1 MSADA
6 AFPRSAE
13 SSLVDSLNLDH
24 PSFSS
29 GTKTLPNL
37 ARTFAPQLKNQSL
50 RRGKPSAQ
58 HKGHSHKISFGDI
71 EAALDFSNKR
81 ASVRSDPGDRSSRQT
96 PTHNKSTSRPQS
108 SESSSSSKPIP
119 IPKSDTLAGRIPE
132 IGNVIESSPVLNRGA
147 RTQIHT
153 HHRMHS
159 LGLSPNL
166 NSMSRFSSGMR
177 GSLKATSANRRQ
189 QPSQIHKREISEPV
203 GPLFKEIPR
212 PPNRTQVVGEFKI
225 DYRGGK
231 GSEEGYYRQALAS
244 VPVVVKPSIMF
255 EQFDVNSLERC
266 VYVYVCV
273 CVSSLVIT

>member
-1 MSADA
+1 
-6 AFPRSAE
+6 
-13 SSLVDSLNLDH
+13 
-24 PSFSS
+24 
-29 GTKTLPNL
+29 
-37 ARTFAPQLKNQSL
+37 
-50 RRGKPSAQ
+50 
-58 HKGHSHKISFGDI
+58 
-71 EAALDFSNKR
+71 
-81 ASVRSDPGDRSSRQT
+81 
-96 PTHNKSTSRPQS
+96 
-108 SESSSSSKPIP
+108 
-119 IPKSDTLAGRIPE
+119 
-132 IGNVIESSPVLNRGA
+132 
-147 RTQIHT
+147 
-153 HHRMHS
+153 
-159 LGLSPNL
+159 
-166 NSMSRFSSGMR
+166 MR